1 MDMNRDSIAKALRIN
16 TLTVRELSRIRDLPK
31 FTCQSASSGRAAWH
45 RFPGSGSEAVQATM
59 QASIGLASL
68 PG

>member
-1 MDMNRDSIAKALRIN
+1 M
-16 TLTVRELSRIRDLPK
+16 PK
-31 FTCQSASSGRAAWH
+31 FTCQSASSGRVAWH

>member
-1 MDMNRDSIAKALRIN
+1 M
-16 TLTVRELSRIRDLPK
+16 PK
-31 FTCQSASSGRAAWH
+31 FTCQSASSGRVAWH

-59 QASIGLASL
+59 LASIGLASL